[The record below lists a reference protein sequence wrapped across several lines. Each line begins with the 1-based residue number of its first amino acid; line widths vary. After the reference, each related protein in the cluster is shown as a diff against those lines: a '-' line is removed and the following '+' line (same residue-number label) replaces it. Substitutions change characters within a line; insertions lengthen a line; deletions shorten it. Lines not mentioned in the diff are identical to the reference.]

1 MAALRAGTGIAPTR
15 DGKPA
20 ATASGGS
27 TVTVLEREGEWARV
41 RLEGWIRAEDVI
53 DDAPLIP
60 AITGA
65 MIRQAPDRYI
75 GQTVTWRLQFL
86 AVQEADALRPE
97 MPLGQPYLLARGPLP
112 ESGFTYVMV
121 SRDQAAQFRRMTP
134 LDEVTVEAVL
144 RSGRT
149 KFLPTPVL
157 EFVRMVNR

>member
-1 MAALRAGTGIAPTR
+1 M
-15 DGKPA
+15 
-20 ATASGGS
+20 
-27 TVTVLEREGEWARV
+27 TVLERDGEWARV